1 MKFINSGTKMFSIHL
16 FAYQMTVSVIL
27 LILMP
32 FITSTSPNSMLVKF
46 NIFYQESSVLLAD
59 FINPFCLLNCT
70 LNSGGQ
76 ECTQQ
81 VWPLLS
87 TKLQIM
93 KKHRGIIRV
102 LLGHMTNCL

>member
-1 MKFINSGTKMFSIHL
+1 MFSIHL

-32 FITSTSPNSMLVKF
+32 FITSTSPNSMLVKSPL

-102 LLGHMTNCL
+102 LLGHMTNYL

>member
-1 MKFINSGTKMFSIHL
+1 MFSIHL

-32 FITSTSPNSMLVKF
+32 FITSTSPNSMLIKF